1 MDFPFLLDGYLEIGA
16 AGRYGDGEFQSLG
29 SLSGPGY
36 RTLPYQYSFS
46 PRDVAAFA
54 NLALPL
60 VKLGW
65 STMELGPFYE
75 AGVYATGIAAASTAF
90 FHGPG
95 FLYRLYLRDIALP
108 AIEISAAYNVP
119 ASNFV
124 ISANIGVSI

>member
-1 MDFPFLLDGYLEIGA
+1 MDVPVFLGGYLELGA

-29 SLSGPGY
+29 ALSGPGY
-36 RTLPYQYSFS
+36 RTLPYSYSFA
-46 PRDVAAFA
+46 PKDVAAFS

-60 VKLGW
+60 IKLGW

-75 AGVYATGIAAASTAF
+75 AGVYATGLAADQTAF

-95 FLYRLYLRDIALP
+95 FLFRLYLRDIALP
-108 AIEISAAYNVP
+108 AIEISAGYNVP

-124 ISANIGVSI
+124 ISANLGVSI